1 VAAAGVNITTT
12 LGKLEEE
19 MSAKCCVC
27 TDEFPGIDDL
37 EAHISADHYNCLP
50 FECEKCKFAKFPTE
64 FAIKRHYEE
73 DHGLME
79 YFVSDL
85 NLKRKQF

>member
-1 VAAAGVNITTT
+1 
-12 LGKLEEE
+12 

-85 NLKRKQF
+85 NLKRTILNDFYNF